1 MNSNYLAIVR
11 IILAPHVIAQ
21 DCARNESL
29 CYSSIGGTGQ
39 HYGRS
44 QMGELDNCRVEGISS
59 YPHVHGDEKTTQY
72 EVLLGESGI
81 FLSLPH
87 HL

>member
-1 MNSNYLAIVR
+1 
-11 IILAPHVIAQ
+11 
-21 DCARNESL
+21 
-29 CYSSIGGTGQ
+29 
-39 HYGRS
+39 
-44 QMGELDNCRVEGISS
+44 MGELDNCRVEGISS
-59 YPHVHGDEKTTQY
+59 YPHIYGDEKITQY